1 MKKAIITIIFIVMSI
16 FFITPVNA
24 KAISVSNSVDTNNI
38 YILDTPEI
46 VIDDEINNCT
56 GEEDNSILGNVR
68 DENSVAWL
76 VNEVLNYVK
85 VLGPILVVIL
95 SSIDFIKVIIK
106 SDDEAMAKAQKK
118 LIMRLILALLLF
130 LIPSIVQTLLGVFG
144 ISSNCVI
151 G

>member
-1 MKKAIITIIFIVMSI
+1 MKKTIITIIFIVMSI

-24 KAISVSNSVDTNNI
+24 KAISVSNSVNTNNI
-38 YILDTPEI
+38 YILDKTEI

-56 GEEDNSILGNVR
+56 GEEDNSILGNVQ